1 MAALAAGMYT
11 QGIPDGLLQG
21 PGAHELRYL
30 GFLPLLFFL
39 VGSALVYAGIRQRL
53 ALRRFKRRAGRAPGT
68 VTEVHSRWVGY
79 NDPSF
84 LYFPVVRFTLP
95 DRHEVET
102 EVVSGSSPA
111 PARTGETVTV
121 LYDPRR
127 PTRARIDG
135 FWADGTLV
143 TAGLVV
149 MGGLFATI
157 GLAGLVAFVALG
169 GLG

>member
-1 MAALAAGMYT
+1 M
-11 QGIPDGLLQG
+11 
-21 PGAHELRYL
+21 HELRYI
-30 GFLPLLFFL
+30 GFLPLLFFV
-39 VGSALVYAGIRQRL
+39 VGSALAYAGIRQRL
-53 ALRRFKRRAGRAPGT
+53 ALRRFRRRAGRAAGT
-68 VTEVHSRWVGY
+68 VTEVHSRWVGMRY
-79 NDPSF
+79 EDRS
-84 LYFPVVRFTLP
+84 LLHFPVVRFTLP
-95 DRHEVET
+95 DGHEVET
-102 EVVSGSSPA
+102 EVVSGSNPA

-149 MGGLFATI
+149 MGGLFAAI